1 MLVSMV
7 WFSDTRNW
15 MTKLLDQSDLYFY
28 PQSLKSKMAATAKI
42 YFGQLFF
49 HIVHRIEML
58 ESMIWFSDTRNQ
70 MDHHRCLQSIWGFCF
85 AVQNMA
91 VHFWNSCIVM
101 CWNTEISCSD
111 TWLMQVLPVE
121 LGETCYWCKYS
132 FCTFFPDIFLQGQN
146 FKVCFSESFGDLRYN
161 MWP

>member
-1 MLVSMV
+1 
-7 WFSDTRNW
+7 
-15 MTKLLDQSDLYFY
+15 
-28 PQSLKSKMAATAKI
+28 
-42 YFGQLFF
+42 
-49 HIVHRIEML
+49 
-58 ESMIWFSDTRNQ
+58 

-121 LGETCYWCKYS
+121 LGKTCFWCKYS
-132 FCTFFPDIFLQGQN
+132 FCRGIYITLYYPPWGGNFNSDFLTEGNLIVQMENIKRNIEKILQFWTPNLEIYIPQTFRSTNAIFYLKIYHCAG
-146 FKVCFSESFGDLRYN
+146 L
-161 MWP
+161 